1 MIEHT
6 PEAPPRYRNLSF
18 IFARFNDALANPN
31 KPSNPDSAIHVQ
43 FIGRSA
49 VCYNMVQA

>member
-1 MIEHT
+1 MLEHT

-18 IFARFNDALANPN
+18 VFARFMDALANPT

-43 FIGRSA
+43 FMDRSA
-49 VCYNMVQA
+49 L